1 MTTMLDHSGKRVM
14 VTGAAGGAGS
24 AIAKAFGG
32 AGATVVITDI
42 NAEGLAGIAGE
53 IEAAGGKVEVQP
65 GDLVTREGCRD
76 LAARCGAID
85 ILINAAALTFMTYQ
99 PVTVRDDSFWDRT
112 FAIDFIAPVTLMQ
125 ELAPGMAERKW
136 GSIINISSVSAVRGT
151 PNLAPYAAAK
161 AALETMSKVAAM
173 EFAMTGSGVRVNC
186 IAFGLVDT
194 PALVRNFPDRDAM
207 TKEIRKSVPLG
218 RVIRT
223 DEVADLCL
231 YLASDAASAVMGTV
245 VTIDGAMVSGAFNQ
259 AESFISADATA
270 S

>member
-1 MTTMLDHSGKRVM
+1 MSTMLNHAGRRVLI
-14 VTGAAGGAGS
+14 TGAAGGAGS
-24 AIAKAFGG
+24 AIAVAFAG

-42 NAEGLAGIAGE
+42 NAEGLAKVAGE
-53 IEAAGGKVEVQP
+53 IEAADGKVEIQR
-65 GDLVTREGCRD
+65 GDLVSREGCRD

-85 ILINAAALTFMTYQ
+85 ILINTAALTFMTYQ

-125 ELAPGMAERKW
+125 ELAPGMVDRKW
-136 GSIINISSVSAVRGT
+136 GNIINISSVSATRGT

-194 PALVRNFPDRDAM
+194 PALERNFPDRDTM
-207 TKEIRKSVPLG
+207 DKEIRKSVPLG

-223 DEVADLCL
+223 QEVADMCL
-231 YLASDAASAVMGTV
+231 FLASDAASAVIGTV
-245 VTIDGAMVSGAFNQ
+245 VTIDGGMVSGAFNQ
-259 AESFISADATA
+259 AESFISAEETA
-270 S
+270 A